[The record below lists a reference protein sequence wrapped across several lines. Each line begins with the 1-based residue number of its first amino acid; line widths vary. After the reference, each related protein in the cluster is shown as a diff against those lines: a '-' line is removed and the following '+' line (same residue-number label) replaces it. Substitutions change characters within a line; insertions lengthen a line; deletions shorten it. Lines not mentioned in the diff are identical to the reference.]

1 MKMKMQTPPG
11 AAEALADDLV
21 AFVRQLYATDAF
33 IPLHVPILGKAEAQA
48 VAQVVESGMIST
60 VGECVGDFEAGLV
73 KATGAAHAIATINGT
88 AALHLALKGVG
99 VGPGD
104 EVITQALTFVATANA
119 VRYCGAD
126 PVFIDVDLDTMGLS
140 ADAVEAFLAEHAEVG
155 PDGTPINGTTGRPIR
170 ACLPM
175 HTNGHPGDM
184 ERLGAVCERW
194 GLPLVEDAAE
204 ALGSYRNGR
213 HAGLSG
219 RCATLSFNG
228 NKIIS
233 TGQGGAI
240 ITDDA
245 ELARRLRHL
254 AATAKKSHPWR
265 YEHDEI
271 GYNYRLPALN
281 AALGVAQL
289 DRLPELLASK
299 REIAQAYIA
308 WFEARGLIPIREP
321 ENASANFWFNAFLTD
336 SPEARDTVLARTNAQ
351 GVMTRPLW
359 DPLNT
364 LPPYKTCQYGPLPN
378 TQWLYE
384 RLVNVP
390 STPRIS

>member
-1 MKMKMQTPPG
+1 MTKKPTSV
-11 AAEALADDLV
+11 EETADDLV
-21 AFVRQLYATDAF
+21 AFVRELYATEDF
-33 IPLHVPILGKAEAQA
+33 IPLHVPTLGSAEAQA
-48 VAQVVESGMIST
+48 VAKVIEGGMIST
-60 VGECVGDFEAGLV
+60 VGAHVGEFEAGL
-73 KATGAAHAIATINGT
+73 AEFTGAKHAVAMINGT
-88 AALHLALKGVG
+88 AALHLALRGVD

-119 VRYCGAD
+119 ISYCGAN
-126 PVFIDVDLDTMGLS
+126 PVFLDVDRDTMGLS
-140 ADAVEAFLAEHAEVG
+140 AKTVEAFLKETAAEG
-155 PDGTPINGTTGRPIR
+155 PDGVAVNRRTGRPIR

-184 ERLGAVCERW
+184 ERLSEVCARW

-204 ALGSYRNGR
+204 ALGSLRDGR
-213 HAGLSG
+213 HTGLVG
-219 RCATLSFNG
+219 RCGTLSFNG

-245 ELARRLRHL
+245 DLAHRLRHL
-254 AATAKKSHPWR
+254 AATAKCSHPWR
-265 YEHDEI
+265 YQHDAV

-281 AALGVAQL
+281 AALGIAQL
-289 DRLPELLASK
+289 ERLPALLESK
-299 REIAQAYIA
+299 REIAKAYIT
-308 WFEARGLIPIREP
+308 WFEARGLTPVREP
-321 ENASANFWFNAFLTD
+321 QGARANYWFNAFLTD
-336 SPEARDTVLARTNAQ
+336 SPEARDTVLARTNEQ

-364 LPPYKTCQYGPLPN
+364 LPPYRTCQCGPIPN

-384 RLVNVP
+384 RLINVP
-390 STPRIS
+390 STPKVS

>member
-1 MKMKMQTPPG
+1 MKPAPTPI
-11 AAEALADDLV
+11 EATADDLV
-21 AFVRQLYATDAF
+21 AFVRKLYATEDF
-33 IPLHVPILGKAEAQA
+33 IPLHVPTLGSAEARA
-48 VAQVVESGMIST
+48 VADVVEGGMIST
-60 VGECVGDFEAGLV
+60 VGARVAEFEAGL
-73 KATGAAHAIATINGT
+73 AAFTGAAHAVATINGT
-88 AALHLALKGVG
+88 AALHLALRGVG

-119 VRYCGAD
+119 IRYCGAD
-126 PVFIDVDLDTMGLS
+126 PVFLDVDRDTMGLS
-140 ADAVEAFLAEHAEVG
+140 ADAVEAFLEEHTKTG
-155 PDGTPINGTTGRPIR
+155 PDGAPINRATGRTIR

-184 ERLGAVCERW
+184 ERLAAVCARW

-204 ALGSYRNGR
+204 ALGSIRDGR
-213 HAGLSG
+213 HTGLAG
-219 RCATLSFNG
+219 RCGTLSFNG

-245 ELARRLRHL
+245 DLAQRLRHL
-254 AATAKKSHPWR
+254 AATAKCSHPWR
-265 YEHDEI
+265 YAHDEV

-281 AALGVAQL
+281 AALGVVQL
-289 DRLPELLASK
+289 ERLPSLLASK
-299 REIAQAYIA
+299 REIAESYIA
-308 WFEARGLIPIREP
+308 WFEARGLTPFREP
-321 ENASANFWFNAFLTD
+321 QGARASYWFNAFLTH
-336 SPEARDTVLARTNAQ
+336 SPEERDTVLTRTNEQ

-364 LPPYKTCQYGPLPN
+364 LPPYRTCQCGPLPN

-384 RLVNVP
+384 RIVNVP
-390 STPRIS
+390 STPRIL